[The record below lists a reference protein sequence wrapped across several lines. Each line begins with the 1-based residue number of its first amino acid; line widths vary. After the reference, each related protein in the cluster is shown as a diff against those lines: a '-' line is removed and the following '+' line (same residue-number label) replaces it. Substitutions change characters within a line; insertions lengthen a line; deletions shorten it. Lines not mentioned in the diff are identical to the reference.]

1 MPYYRWQGVNIVGDH
16 KKGLLFARSVEHL
29 DALLM
34 TREIALLTHKPQR
47 QWMKKPIR
55 MRDKLQFF
63 RQLSVLIDSG
73 VLLSDALCIV
83 GDQLNHPPFQEL
95 VHAMAVQV
103 QEGASLGR
111 AVENYPQVFD
121 PITIQLIYAG
131 EESGRMAETLQA
143 ISGHIAATQ
152 DFYTKLRSA
161 LFLPA
166 ITLIFFLAIVMI
178 IFVLIM
184 PRFIDI
190 FASMQQEIP
199 PLTKRLLAISEFMR
213 TPWMGIMVL
222 VCGLLGI
229 IGWRLT
235 RRGRGR
241 RIIDVLL
248 MYLPLIGPIVQQ
260 RFLGYTMQALSVLLH
275 GGMPIVQ
282 ALGVVRQSVRNQLFQ
297 EQLQKL
303 ESQVASGSSLSDAM
317 IRQKWGIAALD
328 VIAMI
333 EVGQESGRLSS
344 LLSRVGHTYYERVSQ
359 QLSRLTMLLQ
369 PAVMVVLGL
378 LVALLIFAVYG
389 PIFTMSSG
397 F

>member
-1 MPYYRWQGVNIVGDH
+1 MPYYRWQGVTIVGDH
-16 KKGLLFARSVEHL
+16 KKGLLFARSSEHL

-34 TREIALLTHKPQR
+34 TREIALINHKPQR

-73 VLLSDALCIV
+73 VLLSDALGIV

-95 VHAMAVQV
+95 VHAIAVQV
-103 QEGASLGR
+103 QEGASLGD

-143 ISGHIAATQ
+143 ISGHIAVTQ
-152 DFYTKLRSA
+152 DFYTKLRAA

-166 ITLIFFLAIVMI
+166 ITLAFFFAIVMI

-282 ALGVVRQSVRNQLFQ
+282 ALGVV
-297 EQLQKL
+297 
-303 ESQVASGSSLSDAM
+303 AGGSM
-317 IRQKWGIAALD
+317 PPRKP
-328 VIAMI
+328 
-333 EVGQESGRLSS
+333 
-344 LLSRVGHTYYERVSQ
+344 
-359 QLSRLTMLLQ
+359 ML
-369 PAVMVVLGL
+369 PARKGS
-378 LVALLIFAVYG
+378 
-389 PIFTMSSG
+389 P
-397 F
+397 

>member
-1 MPYYRWQGVNIVGDH
+1 MPYYRWRGVNIVGDY
-16 KKGLLFARSVEHL
+16 KKGLLFARSSEHL

-34 TREIALLTHKPQR
+34 TREIALLAHKSQR
-47 QWMKKPIR
+47 QWIKKPIR

-63 RQLSVLIDSG
+63 RQFSVLIDSG
-73 VLLSDALCIV
+73 VLLSDALGIV

-95 VHAMAVQV
+95 MHAIAIQV
-103 QEGASLGR
+103 QEGASLCG
-111 AVENYPQVFD
+111 AIENYPQVFD
-121 PITIQLIYAG
+121 PITIQLIRAG
-131 EESGRMAETLQA
+131 EESGRMAESLQA

-152 DFYTKLRSA
+152 DFYSKVRSA

-166 ITLIFFLAIVMI
+166 ITLVFFLSIVMI

-199 PLTKRLLAISEFMR
+199 PLTKRILAISEFMR
-213 TPWMGIMVL
+213 SPWMGIMVL
-222 VCGLLGI
+222 AGGLLSI
-229 IGWRLT
+229 LGWRLT
-235 RRGRGR
+235 RRGIGR
-241 RIIDVLL
+241 RMLDVCL

-260 RFLGYTMQALSVLLH
+260 RFLGYTMQALSVLLQ
-275 GGMPIVQ
+275 GGMPLLQ
-282 ALGVVRQSVRNQLFQ
+282 AIGVVRRSVRNQLFQ
-297 EQLQKL
+297 EQLQEL
-303 ESQVASGSSLSDAM
+303 ENQVASGSSLSDAM
-317 IRQKWGIAALD
+317 IRQQGSIAAPD

-333 EVGQESGRLSS
+333 EVGQESGRLSL
-344 LLSRVGHTYYERVSQ
+344 LLSRVGHTYYEQVSQ
-359 QLSRLTMLLQ
+359 QLSWLTMLLQ
-369 PAVMVVLGL
+369 PTVMILLGL